1 MKEIKEIKEM
11 YENVMDK
18 KAFRYSLAEKLFLT
32 EGTVTN
38 NLKTNGK
45 FKKEHIE
52 KVKQCL
58 TIQLQ
63 IDEQTRDINVKA
75 WSLI

>member
-1 MKEIKEIKEM
+1 MIEIKEM
-11 YENVMDK
+11 YDKVMDK
-18 KAFRYSLAEKLFLT
+18 KSFRENLAKVLFLT
-32 EGTVTN
+32 DGTVTN

-45 FKKEHIE
+45 FKKEHVE

-63 IDEQTRDINVKA
+63 IDKQTKGINVKA
-75 WSLI
+75 WGLI

>member
-1 MKEIKEIKEM
+1 MKEIKEM
-11 YENVMDK
+11 YEKVMDK
-18 KAFRYSLAEKLFLT
+18 KYFREKLSKKLFLT
-32 EGTVTN
+32 QGTVTN
-38 NLKTNGK
+38 NFKTNGK

-63 IDEQTRDINVKA
+63 IDKQTRDINVKA
-75 WSLI
+75 WNLI

>member
-1 MKEIKEIKEM
+1 MKEIKEM
-11 YENVMDK
+11 YDKVMDK
-18 KAFRYSLAEKLFLT
+18 KSFRDNLAEKLFLT
-32 EGTVTN
+32 KGTVTN

-45 FKKEHIE
+45 FKKEHVE

-58 TIQLQ
+58 NIQLQ

>member
-1 MKEIKEIKEM
+1 MIEIKEK
-11 YENVMDK
+11 YDKVMDK
-18 KAFRYSLAEKLFLT
+18 KSFRENLAKVLFLT
-32 EGTVTN
+32 YGTVTN

-45 FKKEHIE
+45 FKKEHVE

-63 IDEQTRDINVKA
+63 IDEQTRGINVKA